1 MSTQPW
7 PIKLC
12 LTKIFISVI
21 ILFGKVSMF
30 SEGRKHLLTRG
41 TDVGHLCLPRIQ
53 FRGLSLKGWC
63 VMALMAL
70 MILVDSMWTPSAKV
84 EPKSRRDLTC
94 KNNNTCFRN
103 VFSPFISVK
112 PSIPLCVVTYTP
124 LAVKISTISHWF
136 GSHID

>member
-1 MSTQPW
+1 MPA
-7 PIKLC
+7 
-12 LTKIFISVI
+12 
-21 ILFGKVSMF
+21 G
-30 SEGRKHLLTRG
+30 
-41 TDVGHLCLPRIQ
+41 IQ

-103 VFSPFISVK
+103 VFSPFISVN
-112 PSIPLCVVTYTP
+112 SVVRLAYTP